1 MRNFISVLLG
11 LIALT
16 SLANCKD
23 ALPSVSWPADKPLLQ
38 FTIDKLNHVG
48 GYGGQQQYVLD
59 LAVANLS
66 GKRVSQATFNFY
78 LFDKKQVRIGQGY
91 IEVTN
96 VSPSETVK
104 MQVTAQAIGTPA
116 TFTVIPQ
123 RVPAEWASFVV
134 LKPVAVTV
142 YSVPSGAK
150 LNVDGK
156 EVGVTPIAAQL
167 VPGSHTLT
175 FTKEGYNPGTFPMVI
190 APDQLSGG
198 SVSFE
203 LGSAAHDTIELR
215 DGSVINGDLQS
226 VDATQVIVMVGGNAQ
241 KFDRNQVK
249 KVLLI
254 EREEAKQ

>member
-116 TFTVIPQ
+116 TFT
-123 RVPAEWASFVV
+123 
-134 LKPVAVTV
+134 
-142 YSVPSGAK
+142 
-150 LNVDGK
+150 
-156 EVGVTPIAAQL
+156 
-167 VPGSHTLT
+167 
-175 FTKEGYNPGTFPMVI
+175 
-190 APDQLSGG
+190 
-198 SVSFE
+198 
-203 LGSAAHDTIELR
+203 
-215 DGSVINGDLQS
+215 
-226 VDATQVIVMVGGNAQ
+226 
-241 KFDRNQVK
+241 
-249 KVLLI
+249 
-254 EREEAKQ
+254 